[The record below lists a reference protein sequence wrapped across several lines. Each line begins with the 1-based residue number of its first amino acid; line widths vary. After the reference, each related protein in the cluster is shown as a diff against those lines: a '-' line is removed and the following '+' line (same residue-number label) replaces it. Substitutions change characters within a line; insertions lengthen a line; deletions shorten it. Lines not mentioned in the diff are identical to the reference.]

1 MKKQIVLSATLIAL
15 MGSTNVNAAENLS
28 TMFSEGKASGQ
39 IRSFWVD
46 REYQGTAG
54 KDDHRDGWAVGG
66 HLKYETADYEGLSF
80 GTAFYTSNA
89 LDISSN
95 RADYSSNDMT
105 LLGPDNKDYSFIGEA
120 FAQYKRGNTTFK
132 AGRQKIDSPMAGTDD
147 ARMVPNLF
155 EGYLLINKDL
165 ADTTIVAGHM
175 TKFAQGTF
183 GRVYA
188 GYQPSYNAAISKGK
202 TPDEAKASG
211 LADGLLAVTSGYS
224 YENARDHVGR
234 FVNMGDYAVG
244 ENTAGVSV
252 LSATYTGIENLK
264 VQLWDYYA
272 HDILNAVYGELNFSW
287 NCLVTDIVKPSA
299 GIQVI
304 KQNAVGDKHAGD
316 VDSLYVAGKINF
328 NVENFN
334 LTLAYS
340 QTGKNNATESALNNA
355 IITPWGG
362 MPAYTQ
368 GMVTRHMFLAGTDAM
383 KVSGSYNFKDMGA
396 KVNAAAYYTEFD
408 MDANSGYGIER
419 TASEAGFDVI
429 YYPEFVKN
437 LQLRAR
443 GNFPRTFHENDAE
456 KTTGWSEYR
465 LIANYNF

>member
-1 MKKQIVLSATLIAL
+1 MKKQIVLSAALVAL

-54 KDDHRDGWAVGG
+54 TTTHRDGWAVGG
-66 HLKYETADYEGLSF
+66 HLKYETADYEGLNF

-95 RADYSSNDMT
+95 RTDYSSNDMT

-120 FAQYKRGNTTFK
+120 FVQYKIGNTTLK

-155 EGYLLINKDL
+155 EGYMLINKDIP
-165 ADTTIVAGHM
+165 DTTIVAGHL

-183 GRVYA
+183 GRVY
-188 GYQPSYNAAISKGK
+188 NAA
-202 TPDEAKASG
+202 
-211 LADGLLAVTSGYS
+211 ADAPNALLSVTSGYS
-224 YENARDHVGR
+224 HVDSHNHVGR

-272 HDILNAVYGELNFSW
+272 HDILNAVYGEINYSW
-287 NCLVTDIVKPSA
+287 NCLVTDVVKPSA

-304 KQNAVGDKHAGD
+304 KENAVGDKHAGD

-340 QTGKNNATESALNNA
+340 QTGKNNATESSLNNA

-383 KVSGSYNFKDMGA
+383 KVAGSYQFKDMGA
-396 KVNAAAYYTEFD
+396 NLQTIAYYTEFD

>member
-1 MKKQIVLSATLIAL
+1 MKKQIVLSAALVAL
-15 MGSTNVNAAENLS
+15 MGSTNVGAAENLS

-66 HLKYETADYEGLSF
+66 HLKYETADYEGLNF

-95 RADYSSNDMT
+95 RTDYSSNDMT

-120 FAQYKRGNTTFK
+120 FVQYKIGNTTLK

-155 EGYLLINKDL
+155 EGYMLINKDIP
-165 ADTTIVAGHM
+165 DTTIVAGHL

-183 GRVYA
+183 GRVYNHTA
-188 GYQPSYNAAISKGK
+188 SSPATSK
-202 TPDEAKASG
+202 
-211 LADGLLAVTSGYS
+211 LLSVTSGYS
-224 YENARDHVGR
+224 YVDSLNNTGR

-272 HDILNAVYGELNFSW
+272 HDILNAVYGEINYSW
-287 NCLVTDIVKPSA
+287 KCLVTDVVKPSA

-304 KQNAVGDKHAGD
+304 KENAVGDKHAGD

-383 KVSGSYNFKDMGA
+383 KVAGSYQFKDMGA
-396 KVNAAAYYTEFD
+396 NLQTIAYYTEFD

-429 YYPEFVKN
+429 YYPEYVKN

-443 GNFPRTFHENDAE
+443 GNFPRTFHEAGPTAT
-456 KTTGWSEYR
+456 KPGTTGWSEYR

>member
-1 MKKQIVLSATLIAL
+1 MKKQIVLSAAL
-15 MGSTNVNAAENLS
+15 VALLGSTNIHAAENLS
-28 TMFSEGKASGQ
+28 TMFSEGKTSGQ

-54 KDDHRDGWAVGG
+54 NTTHRDGWAVGG

-95 RADYSSNDMT
+95 RADYLSNDMT

-120 FAQYKRGNTTFK
+120 YAQYKRGNTVFK

-155 EGYLLINKDL
+155 EGYLLINKDIQ
-165 ADTTIVAGHM
+165 DTTIVAGHM

-188 GYQPSYNAAISKGK
+188 NTGPSI
-202 TPDEAKASG
+202 
-211 LADGLLAVTSGYS
+211 LAVTSGYS
-224 YENARDHVGR
+224 YVNSMDHVGR
-234 FVNMGDYAVG
+234 FVNMGEYAVG
-244 ENTAGVSV
+244 QNTDGVSIV
-252 LSATYTGIENLK
+252 SATYTGVENLK

-272 HDILNAVYGELNFSW
+272 HDILNAIYGEINYSW
-287 NCLVTDIVKPSA
+287 KCLLTDMIKPSA
-299 GIQVI
+299 GVQVI
-304 KQNAVGDKHAGD
+304 KENAVGDKHAGD

-383 KVSGSYNFKDMGA
+383 KVAGSYNFKDMGA
-396 KVNAAAYYTEFD
+396 DLKTVAYYAEFD
-408 MDANSGYGIER
+408 MDANSGYGIAR

-429 YYPEFVKN
+429 YYPELVKN

-443 GNFPRTFHENDAE
+443 GNFPRTFAE
-456 KTTGWSEYR
+456 GATGTTGWSEYR

>member
-1 MKKQIVLSATLIAL
+1 MKKNIAL
-15 MGSTNVNAAENLS
+15 SVTLVSLLGLTNVNAAEDLS
-28 TMFSEGKASGQ
+28 SMFTEGKTSGQ

-46 REYQGTAG
+46 RKYQGTAG
-54 KDDHRDGWAVGG
+54 NTTHRDGWAIGG
-66 HLKYETADYEGLSF
+66 HLKYETAAYEGLSF

-105 LLGPDNKDYSFIGEA
+105 LLGPDNKDYAFMGEA
-120 FAQYKRGNTTFK
+120 FAQYKRGNTIFK
-132 AGRQKIDSPMAGTDD
+132 AGRQKLNTPMAGTDD

-155 EGYLLINKDL
+155 EGYVLINKDL
-165 ADTTIVAGHM
+165 PDTTLIAGHI

-188 GYQPSYNAAISKGK
+188 NTGPS
-202 TPDEAKASG
+202 
-211 LADGLLAVTSGYS
+211 LLAVTSGYS
-224 YENARDHVGR
+224 YVDSMNNAGR
-234 FVNMGDYAVG
+234 FVNMGQYAIG
-244 ENTAGVSV
+244 QETDGVSV
-252 LSATYTGIENLK
+252 VSATYTGIDKLK
-264 VQLWDYYA
+264 VQVWDYYA
-272 HDILNAVYGELNFSW
+272 HDILNAVYAEINYSW
-287 NCLVTDIVKPSA
+287 NCLLTDMIKPSLGA
-299 GIQVI
+299 QAI
-304 KQNAVGDKHAGD
+304 KENSVGDELAGEI
-316 VDSLYVAGKINF
+316 DSLYVAGKINF

-334 LTLAYS
+334 LSFAYS
-340 QTGKNNATESALNNA
+340 QTGKNNAAEKDAGGLANA

-368 GMVTRHMFLAGTDAM
+368 GMVTRHMFLAGTEAM
-383 KVSGSYNFKDMGA
+383 KVAGSYQFKDLGA
-396 KVNAAAYYTEFD
+396 NLQTVAYYTEFD

-443 GNFPRTFHENDAE
+443 GNFPRTFAE
-456 KTTGWSEYR
+456 GEAGTTGWSEYR
-465 LIANYNF
+465 FIANYNF

>member
-1 MKKQIVLSATLIAL
+1 MKKQIVLSATLVAL
-15 MGSTNVNAAENLS
+15 MGSTNVNAAEDLS
-28 TMFSEGKASGQ
+28 TMFSEGKTSGQ

-54 KDDHRDGWAVGG
+54 NTTHRDGWAVGG

-95 RADYSSNDMT
+95 RADYLSNDMT
-105 LLGPDNKDYSFIGEA
+105 LLGPDNKDYSLIGEA
-120 FAQYKRGNTTFK
+120 YAQYKRGNTIFK

-165 ADTTIVAGHM
+165 ADTTLIAGHM

-183 GRVYA
+183 GRVYSHTA
-188 GYQPSYNAAISKGK
+188 SSSDAAK
-202 TPDEAKASG
+202 
-211 LADGLLAVTSGYS
+211 LLSVTSGYS
-224 YENARDHVGR
+224 YVDSLNNTGR
-234 FVNMGDYAVG
+234 FVNMGQYALG
-244 ENTAGVSV
+244 EDTDGVSV
-252 LSATYTGIENLK
+252 LSATYTGVQNLK

-272 HDILNAVYGELNFSW
+272 HDILNAVYGEINYSW
-287 NCLVTDIVKPSA
+287 NCLLTDLIKPSA
-299 GIQVI
+299 GVQVI
-304 KQNAVGDKHAGD
+304 KQNAVGDKLAGD
-316 VDSLYVAGKINF
+316 IDSLYVAGKINF

-368 GMVTRHMFLAGTDAM
+368 GMVIRHMFLAGTTAS
-383 KVSGSYNFKDMGA
+383 KVVGSYNFKDLGA
-396 KVNAAAYYTEFD
+396 NVNASAYYAEFE
-408 MDANSGYGIER
+408 MDANSGYGVER
-419 TASEAGFDVI
+419 TASEAGFDAI
-429 YYPEFVKN
+429 YYPAFVKN

-443 GNFPRTFHENDAE
+443 GNFPRTFVES
-456 KTTGWSEYR
+456 TTTSGTVGWSEYR

>member
-1 MKKQIVLSATLIAL
+1 MRKHIVISALTVGLLS
-15 MGSTNVNAAENLS
+15 SVNVNAAEDLS

-54 KDDHRDGWAVGG
+54 NTTHRDGWAVGG

-80 GTAFYTSNA
+80 ATAFYTSNA

-95 RADYSSNDMT
+95 RTDYLSNDMT
-105 LLGPDNKDYSFIGEA
+105 LLGPNNEDYSFIGELY
-120 FAQYKRGNTTFK
+120 AQYKIGNTIFK
-132 AGRQKIDSPMAGTDD
+132 AGRQKIESPMAGTDD

-165 ADTTIVAGHM
+165 PDTTIVAGHL

-188 GYQPSYNAAISKGK
+188 NTSPSI
-202 TPDEAKASG
+202 
-211 LADGLLAVTSGYS
+211 LAVTSGYS
-224 YENARDHVGR
+224 YVNSMDNVGR
-234 FVNMGDYAVG
+234 FVNIGDYAVG
-244 ENTAGVSV
+244 ETTAGVSV
-252 LSATYTGIENLK
+252 VSATYTGVENLK

-272 HDILNAVYGELNFSW
+272 HDILNAVYGEVNYSW
-287 NCLVTDIVKPSA
+287 NCLITDIIKPSA
-299 GIQVI
+299 GVQVI
-304 KQNAVGDKHAGD
+304 KENAVGDKFAGD

-368 GMVTRHMFLAGTDAM
+368 GMVTRHMFLAGTKAG
-383 KVSGSYNFKDMGA
+383 KVAGSYHFKDMG
-396 KVNAAAYYTEFD
+396 VNLKTVAYYTSFD
-408 MDANSGYGIER
+408 MDANSGYGIAR
-419 TASEAGFDVI
+419 TASEAGFDAI
-429 YYPEFVKN
+429 YYPELVKN
-437 LQLRAR
+437 LQLRLR
-443 GNFPRTFHENDAE
+443 GNFPRTFAE
-456 KTTGWSEYR
+456 STSGTTGWSEYR
-465 LIANYNF
+465 FIANYNF